1 MSETDDLMIARIA
14 RELKQPERL
23 DPAFDARV
31 MAQIRADRAPRMSPW
46 QWLVRP
52 RSFQISPL
60 GGLGFAGAL
69 AALVMLSVSL
79 RDVPPAA
86 EAPSGHVAEAGPPGV
101 SGTAVSTVARAEEPP
116 LQTIQ
121 FVLRAPRASS
131 VALVGDFNDWDA
143 AGTPL
148 QKAAGDLWTVTIPLT
163 AGRYTYTFIVDGTRW
178 VPDPSAPRA
187 PADDFGQPSSVVTV
201 GASES

>member
-1 MSETDDLMIARIA
+1 MPENDDLMIARIA
-14 RELKQPERL
+14 RELKQPERI

-52 RSFQISPL
+52 RSIQLSPL

-69 AALVMLSVSL
+69 AALVMFAVSL
-79 RDVPPAA
+79 RGPQPAAVAPAAQLA
-86 EAPSGHVAEAGPPGV
+86 EAPTAGETAPPPVAAQPHVQ
-101 SGTAVSTVARAEEPP
+101 TV
-116 LQTIQ
+116 Q
-121 FVLRAPRASS
+121 FVLRAPSASS
-131 VALVGDFNDWDA
+131 VTLVGDFNDWDTA
-143 AGTPL
+143 HTPL
-148 QKAAGDLWTVTIPLT
+148 QKAAGDMWTVTIPLT
-163 AGRYTYTFIVDGTRW
+163 AGRYTYTFVVDGKRW

-201 GASES
+201 GAAGS